1 MAASNLDVFEACH
14 ERLQHCARATRCTIL
29 TKVAFSQGTSTYVLV
44 FYRNIIAAVVLLPVA
59 LAVERKTAPPLS
71 LKVSLKLF
79 VHALCGME
87 SFKLKMCHGIV
98 KISGIVFCAVGV
110 SVLALYQGPDLKSFI
125 KHHLFSHTNR
135 VGTHSSRNWILG
147 IFLQFLATL
156 MWALWAVLQGP
167 LLEEYPSKLL
177 NTTLQIVFSAVQSFF
192 MALVLE
198 RDFSRWKLGFDIGLV
213 AIIYCGIVVSAIS
226 FYMQIWIID
235 KRGPVF
241 LCMTVPLTLVITI
254 ILELLIGEA
263 VTLGSIISGALMVVG
278 LYTVLLGKRIEE
290 EGISSQGG
298 MQIVTKFAFNE
309 GMSTSVFVFYRHVI
323 AILFL
328 VPVAFVLERKTAPPL
343 TFKVISGAI
352 NIYSLGLSYA
362 SATSSSAIF
371 NLLPAVAFILALLM
385 KMESLNLKRINGIA
399 KVSGV
404 VLCIV
409 GVIILAFYQGPEL
422 KSFNHHHLFRTSTVY
437 AAATSHPATTW
448 ILGIFLTTLSTTCW
462 ALWTV
467 LQGPMLEVYPS
478 KLLNTTIQIVFATI
492 QCFFIALAIER
503 DFSRWKLHLDM
514 GLIAVIYSGV
524 LVSGV
529 AYYMQVWVIDKSG
542 PVFLAMTMPIT
553 LLVTIMLSSFVLG
566 EAVTL
571 GSIISGVVMVGG
583 LYCVLW
589 AKKSE
594 QAAISKQQMGLLHA
608 IKAVSPDCAQRI
620 AGSVNIY
627 GLGLSYSSATSSS
640 AISNLLP
647 VLAFFLAVLMG
658 MESLNLKRIHG
669 IAKVFGVLF
678 SIVGVIILAFY
689 QGPELKSLNLQHL
702 SSRNVVPTGSTA
714 YTTKAW
720 TSGIFLT
727 VLSTTSWALWT
738 VLQGLMLE
746 VYPSKLLNTT
756 IQMVFATIQCFF
768 IALAVERDFSR
779 WKLGLDAG
787 LIAVIYSG
795 ALVSGLAYYMQ
806 VWVIDKSG
814 PVFLAMTMPITLIV
828 TIVLSSFVLGEAVT
842 LGSIISGVV
851 MVGGLY
857 CVLWAKKAEQAI
869 ASKEEATLPVQ
880 ATQV

>member
-1 MAASNLDVFEACH
+1 YTSSITLINLMGNREV
-14 ERLQHCARATRCTIL
+14 LV
-29 TKVAFSQGTSTYVLV
+29 VAFFIRSIYG
-44 FYRNIIAAVVLLPVA
+44 
-59 LAVERKTAPPLS
+59 
-71 LKVSLKLF
+71 
-79 VHALCGME
+79 
-87 SFKLKMCHGIV
+87 
-98 KISGIVFCAVGV
+98 GV
-110 SVLALYQGPDLKSFI
+110 
-125 KHHLFSHTNR
+125 
-135 VGTHSSRNWILG
+135 
-147 IFLQFLATL
+147 
-156 MWALWAVLQGP
+156 
-167 LLEEYPSKLL
+167 
-177 NTTLQIVFSAVQSFF
+177 
-192 MALVLE
+192 
-198 RDFSRWKLGFDIGLV
+198 
-213 AIIYCGIVVSAIS
+213 
-226 FYMQIWIID
+226 
-235 KRGPVF
+235 
-241 LCMTVPLTLVITI
+241 
-254 ILELLIGEA
+254 
-263 VTLGSIISGALMVVG
+263 
-278 LYTVLLGKRIEE
+278 
-290 EGISSQGG
+290 
-298 MQIVTKFAFNE
+298 QIVTKIAFNR
-309 GMSTSVFVFYRHVI
+309 GMSTTVFVFYRHAI

-328 VPVAFVLERKTAPPL
+328 VPVAFVVERKTAPPL
-343 TFKVISGAI
+343 
-352 NIYSLGLSYA
+352 SYK
-362 SATSSSAIF
+362 I
-371 NLLPAVAFILALLM
+371 LLKLFVHALY
-385 KMESLNLKRINGIA
+385 G
-399 KVSGV
+399 
-404 VLCIV
+404 
-409 GVIILAFYQGPEL
+409 
-422 KSFNHHHLFRTSTVY
+422 
-437 AAATSHPATTW
+437 
-448 ILGIFLTTLSTTCW
+448 
-462 ALWTV
+462 
-467 LQGPMLEVYPS
+467 
-478 KLLNTTIQIVFATI
+478 
-492 QCFFIALAIER
+492 
-503 DFSRWKLHLDM
+503 
-514 GLIAVIYSGV
+514 
-524 LVSGV
+524 
-529 AYYMQVWVIDKSG
+529 
-542 PVFLAMTMPIT
+542 
-553 LLVTIMLSSFVLG
+553 
-566 EAVTL
+566 
-571 GSIISGVVMVGG
+571 
-583 LYCVLW
+583 
-589 AKKSE
+589 
-594 QAAISKQQMGLLHA
+594 
-608 IKAVSPDCAQRI
+608 I